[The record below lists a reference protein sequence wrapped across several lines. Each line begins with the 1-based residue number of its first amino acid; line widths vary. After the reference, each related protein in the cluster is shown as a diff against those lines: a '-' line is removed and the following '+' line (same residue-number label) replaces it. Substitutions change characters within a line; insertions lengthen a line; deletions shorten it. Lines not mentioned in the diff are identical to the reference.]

1 MTTELKS
8 TLGNDSENGSRT
20 DSQTLSAFLHPRVIT
35 MLFFGFSAGIPI
47 LLIFS
52 SLSLWLREAG
62 VERSVV
68 TLFSWAALGY
78 SFKFVWAPLVD
89 SLPLPVL
96 SRLLGRRR
104 SWILFSQLMIILA
117 IVLMASSDPVE
128 AEGNLFF
135 LALAAVMLGFSSA
148 TQDIVIDA
156 YRIESADVSLQAM
169 MSSTYIAG
177 YRIGMLVAGAGALYL
192 ASAFGSTA
200 EHYSYIAWKNTYLIM
215 AAVMLVG
222 VITTLVI
229 PEPESKRGNS
239 EVKGSDNF
247 QAIVLFVF
255 CVSGFILAYF
265 FTSEITVSLKS
276 SLSELMGN
284 RALSSMIIEL
294 LRLILAIGVAY
305 LVSVILMRFRI
316 ISSAVVSRLYFEP
329 VRDFFERYGTGFAV
343 LLICL
348 IGCYRISDIVLGVIS
363 NVFYQD
369 MGFSKNEIATASKL
383 FGLWMTLLGGFLGG
397 VLSMKMGV
405 VRILLIGAVLASA
418 TNVLF
423 IMLAQSGYNIPYLYA
438 VIGIDSLSAGI
449 ASAAF
454 VAFLSALTNIKFSA
468 MQYAIFSSMMTLIP
482 KVLGGYSGG
491 MVDTIGYSQ
500 FFMFTTLLGVP
511 VIVLVVLVS
520 RKMEV

>member
-1 MTTELKS
+1 
-8 TLGNDSENGSRT
+8 
-20 DSQTLSAFLHPRVIT
+20 
-35 MLFFGFSAGIPI
+35 
-47 LLIFS
+47 
-52 SLSLWLREAG
+52 
-62 VERSVV
+62 
-68 TLFSWAALGY
+68 
-78 SFKFVWAPLVD
+78 
-89 SLPLPVL
+89 
-96 SRLLGRRR
+96 
-104 SWILFSQLMIILA
+104 
-117 IVLMASSDPVE
+117 
-128 AEGNLFF
+128 
-135 LALAAVMLGFSSA
+135 
-148 TQDIVIDA
+148 
-156 YRIESADVSLQAM
+156 
-169 MSSTYIAG
+169 
-177 YRIGMLVAGAGALYL
+177 
-192 ASAFGSTA
+192 
-200 EHYSYIAWKNTYLIM
+200 M

-294 LRLILAIGVAY
+294 LRLFLAIGVAY

-454 VAFLSALTNIKFSA
+454 VAFLSALTNIKPVFHVNHLA
-468 MQYAIFSSMMTLIP
+468 GGAGDCAGSSGFEKNGSLSFRSCYIRETS
-482 KVLGGYSGG
+482 V
-491 MVDTIGYSQ
+491 
-500 FFMFTTLLGVP
+500 
-511 VIVLVVLVS
+511 
-520 RKMEV
+520 